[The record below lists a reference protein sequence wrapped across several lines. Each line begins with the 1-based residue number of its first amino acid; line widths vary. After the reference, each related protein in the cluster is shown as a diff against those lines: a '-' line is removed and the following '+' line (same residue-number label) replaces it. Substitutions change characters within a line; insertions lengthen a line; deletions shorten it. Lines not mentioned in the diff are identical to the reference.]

1 MTDSDELLR
10 VPTPEDVKRLNAFWQ
25 AFADSPQPFNISPR
39 NRMDA
44 WVIEQQILS
53 DQRAND
59 RMTKATWA
67 LVLATVVEVCVTVGQ
82 VVVAVLHH

>member
-1 MTDSDELLR
+1 MAKKVESVLGKPTETDRD
-10 VPTPEDVKRLNAFWQ
+10 RLDGFWRDI
-25 AFADSPQPFNISPR
+25 AGPGNYNISPR
-39 NRMDA
+39 DRMDA
-44 WVIEQQILS
+44 WAVEQQILS

-82 VVVAVLHH
+82 VAVALLHH